1 MSFFYFIIGY
11 TKTQMKMK
19 KQLLVTAMAV
29 GISLC
34 GFVQTKGTNALSFG
48 VNSTKSKSSGNNYE
62 NESKNNSFTLGYGYF
77 FKDNDKIG
85 LDLSYGINK
94 NFSGNNSNQEQK
106 SYGGNLSYQHYF
118 PLVKTLFAYAGGKA
132 SYTYA
137 KNNSLYDNTYPQV
150 TNFTSNQYAIG
161 AYGGITWFVS
171 KRFALETSLLSADI
185 VYNKTEQNEVNAN
198 NFFTK
203 NEYTSFNL
211 TSQGF
216 INNLGFKI
224 YILF

>member
-1 MSFFYFIIGY
+1 
-11 TKTQMKMK
+11 MK

-34 GFVQTKGTNALSFG
+34 GFAQTKGTNALSFG

-62 NESKNNSFTLGYGYF
+62 TESKNNSFTLGYGYF

-85 LDLSYGINK
+85 LDLTYGINK
-94 NFSGNNSNQEQK
+94 NFSGSNSNQEQK
-106 SYGGNLSYQHYF
+106 SYGGNLSYQRYF
-118 PLVKTLFAYAGGKA
+118 PLIKTLYAYAGGRA
-132 SYTYA
+132 SYTYS
-137 KNNSLYDNTYPQV
+137 KNISLYDNAYPQV

-185 VYNKTEQNEVNAN
+185 AYSKTEQNEVNAN

-211 TSQGF
+211 SSQGF

>member
-1 MSFFYFIIGY
+1 
-11 TKTQMKMK
+11 MK

-34 GFVQTKGTNALSFG
+34 GFAQTKGTNALSFG

-62 NESKNNSFTLGYGYF
+62 TESKNNSFTLGYGYF

-85 LDLSYGINK
+85 LDLTYGINK
-94 NFSGNNSNQEQK
+94 NFSGSNSNQEQK

-118 PLVKTLFAYAGGKA
+118 PLIKTLYAYAGGKA
-132 SYTYA
+132 SYTYS
-137 KNNSLYDNTYPQV
+137 KNNSLYSNTYPQV

-161 AYGGITWFVS
+161 AYGGITWFLS

-185 VYNKTEQNEVNAN
+185 VYSKTEQNEVNAN

-211 TSQGF
+211 SSQGF

>member
-1 MSFFYFIIGY
+1 
-11 TKTQMKMK
+11 MK

-34 GFVQTKGTNALSFG
+34 GFAQTKGTNALSFG
-48 VNSTKSKSSGNNYE
+48 VNSTTNKLTGNNYE
-62 NESKNNSFTLGYGYF
+62 NKAKNNSFTLGYGYF
-77 FKDNDKIG
+77 FKDNNKIG
-85 LDLSYGINK
+85 LDLTYGLNK
-94 NFSGNNSNQEQK
+94 NTYGNDNMNNQEQK

-132 SYTYA
+132 SYTHS
-137 KNNSLYDNTYPQV
+137 KNNSEFTNTYPQL
-150 TNFTSNQYAIG
+150 TSYTSNQYAVG

-185 VYNKTEQNEVNAN
+185 AYSKTEQNEVNAN
-198 NFFTK
+198 NSFTK
-203 NEYTSFNL
+203 SEYTSFNL
-211 TSQGF
+211 SSQGF

>member
-1 MSFFYFIIGY
+1 
-11 TKTQMKMK
+11 MK

-34 GFVQTKGTNALSFG
+34 GFAQTKGTNALSFG

-62 NESKNNSFTLGYGYF
+62 TESKNNSFTLGYGYF

-85 LDLSYGINK
+85 LDLTYGINK
-94 NFSGNNSNQEQK
+94 NSSGNNNNQEQK

-137 KNNSLYDNTYPQV
+137 KNNSLYDSSYPQV
-150 TNFTSNQYAIG
+150 TDFTSNQYALG
-161 AYGGITWFVS
+161 AYGGITWFIS

-185 VYNKTEQNEVNAN
+185 VYNKTAQNEVNAN

>member
-1 MSFFYFIIGY
+1 
-11 TKTQMKMK
+11 MK
-19 KQLLVTAMAV
+19 KQLLITAMAV

-34 GFVQTKGTNALSFG
+34 GFAQTKGTSALSFG
-48 VNSTKSKSSGNNYE
+48 VNSTKSKNSGNNYE
-62 NESKNNSFTLGYGYF
+62 TESKNNNFTLGYGYF

-85 LDLSYGINK
+85 LDLTYGINK
-94 NFSGNNSNQEQK
+94 FNPGSIPNQEQK

-132 SYTYA
+132 AYTYS
-137 KNNSLYDNTYPQV
+137 KNKNLYEGNNPQSSGL
-150 TNFTSNQYAIG
+150 TSNQYAVG

-171 KRFALETSLLSADI
+171 KRFALETSLLSAD
-185 VYNKTEQNEVNAN
+185 VTYSKTEQNETNAN
-198 NFFTK
+198 NFFIK
-203 NEYTSFNL
+203 SEYTSFNL
-211 TSQGF
+211 SSQGF

>member
-1 MSFFYFIIGY
+1 
-11 TKTQMKMK
+11 MKMK
-19 KQLLVTAMAV
+19 KQLLITAMAV

-34 GFVQTKGTNALSFG
+34 GFAQTKGTNALSFG
-48 VNSTKSKSSGNNYE
+48 VNTTTNKSSGNNYE
-62 NESKNNSFTLGYGYF
+62 IKSKNNSFTLGYGFF

-85 LDLSYGINK
+85 LDLIYGLTK
-94 NFSGNNSNQEQK
+94 NSSGNDSHQEQK

-132 SYTYA
+132 GYTYS
-137 KNNSLYDNTYPQV
+137 KNNNLYNNTYPQV

-185 VYNKTEQNEVNAN
+185 VYNKTEQNEINAN
-198 NFFTK
+198 NYFTK

-211 TSQGF
+211 SSQGF